1 MTEVSRRFA
10 LKVLAT
16 GSVISATRAEAGA
29 DKAPIGLDKPVA
41 PKGAV
46 GMLYDATRCI
56 GCKAC
61 VSKCAEVN
69 GLAPDTGDSGGKW
82 QMPEDLNCQ
91 TKNIIKLFQGHGVD
105 ANQQSFV
112 KQQCMHCV
120 DPSCVAACPFEA
132 LTKDANNGIVGWD
145 GDKCLGCR
153 YCEVACPYEVPK
165 FEWARLNPKIVKCE
179 LCAHRLAEGKEP
191 GCTEVCPTNA
201 VIFGTRE
208 ELLADAH
215 QRIEQ
220 APEGTYFEK
229 RVYGE
234 KEGGGTQVLY
244 LSAVDFKKLGLP
256 DLPERS
262 NANWGTRVHGIVYKY
277 MTGPLVLF
285 AGMFGL
291 IRRNWSKH
299 VTHLQHDQ
307 ETSGDRPQF

>member
-1 MTEVSRRFA
+1 MSDVSRRFA

-16 GSVISATRAEAGA
+16 GSVGVAARAEAHVEGA
-29 DKAPIGLDKPVA
+29 APIGVEKPVA
-41 PKGAV
+41 PKDAV
-46 GMLYDATRCI
+46 GLLYDATKCI

-91 TKNIIKLFQGHGVD
+91 TRNIIKFFPGKDGEP
-105 ANQQSFV
+105 QSFV

-120 DPSCVAACPFEA
+120 DPSCVAACPFNA
-132 LTKDANNGIVGWD
+132 LSKNGTTGIVEWD
-145 GDKCLGCR
+145 GSKCLGCR

-165 FEWARLNPKIVKCE
+165 FEWAKVNPRIVKCE
-179 LCAHRLAEGKEP
+179 LCAHRLADGKEP
-191 GCTEVCPTNA
+191 GCTEVCPTGA
-201 VIFGTRE
+201 VIFGQRE
-208 ELLADAH
+208 ALLADAH
-215 QRIEQ
+215 QRLEE
-220 APEGTYFEK
+220 APKGTYFED

-244 LSAVDFKKLGLP
+244 LSGVDFTKLGLP
-256 DLPERS
+256 ALPERS
-262 NANWGTRVHGIVYKY
+262 NAHWGTRVHGVIYKY

-285 AGMFGL
+285 AGMFAL

-299 VTHLQHDQ
+299 VEHLHQD
-307 ETSGDRPQF
+307 EEKSGDRPQF